1 MENFLGALG
10 ENLGLAGVVLL
21 LNRRDKKRFL
31 FFCYTSRQTYIKVK
45 ILTLREVL
53 TKRHC
58 VLKARQV
65 LKQETRGLDHNLDK
79 LWIHKTDTV
88 IV

>member
-1 MENFLGALG
+1 M
-10 ENLGLAGVVLL
+10 VLL
-21 LNRRDKKRFL
+21 LNRRDRRRFL
-31 FFCYTSRQTYIKVK
+31 FFCYASRQTYVKVK

-58 VLKARQV
+58 ILKAR
-65 LKQETRGLDHNLDK
+65 LRLEQETKGLGNNLDE
-79 LWIHKTDTV
+79 LQIHKTDAV